1 MQIQETLNTNMRQLA
16 NFLAFAKS
24 YIIRNNPIKMI
35 ITEVRDGLKDLFS
48 MTKKKKIAR
57 YRLNYQIYKLQQ
69 MESLIMENNEHV
81 FLKGR
86 KFNELR

>member
-1 MQIQETLNTNMRQLA
+1 MQLQETMNDNLHRLV

-24 YIIRNNPIKMI
+24 YIIRNNPIKLFVNE
-35 ITEVRDGLKDLFS
+35 TRNGLKDLFS

-69 MESLIMENNEHV
+69 METLIEENNEHV
-81 FLKGR
+81 FLRGK